1 MSGVELVWTRTHAVL
16 TTAIAS
22 VAVSTWLFQSG
33 GAIVT
38 SVREGVAREPAR
50 LVGALSSLADYVHAT
65 YGISGSIVRG
75 ILFSAVLVGVVWGYM
90 HVSNLVQAQLQRKKV
105 SIATF
110 LKHAKNFRHA
120 QNGACGG
127 GCRLPRC
134 GGGGPVVQA
143 GEGSRPAAA
152 ALRGGCVCTLTS
164 TATTHPTRALLR
176 LLRLHCLPPALQAR
190 CRRSTRPSMRC

>member
-33 GAIVT
+33 GTIVA

-50 LVGALSSLADYVHAT
+50 LVGALSSLADYVHGT

-75 ILFSAVLVGVVWGYM
+75 VLFSAVLVGAVWGYM

-105 SIATF
+105 SIAQF
-110 LKHAKNFRHA
+110 LTHAKNFRHA
-120 QNGACGG
+120 HNGEMPPRFHASCPAVRGVPPRPL
-127 GCRLPRC
+127 GCASLRQGTPAVFALLLLLRSIESLPTHRLP
-134 GGGGPVVQA
+134 
-143 GEGSRPAAA
+143 
-152 ALRGGCVCTLTS
+152 S
-164 TATTHPTRALLR
+164 TAC
-176 LLRLHCLPPALQAR
+176 CLQPQVR
-190 CRRSTRPSMRC
+190 CRPSTPHSTRC